1 MRSGTIQIKALS
13 AIADRFDHVL
23 LDQWGTLHEGG
34 AVFPAARNCVQRLR
48 DAGKRVLVL
57 SNSGKRARNNEER
70 LEALGLPPAAYDGI
84 LTSGEVTW
92 NSLHA
97 RAREPFVNLGR
108 TCLLITRGGD
118 YSIVDGLDLT
128 MVADVQE
135 ADFILLGGL
144 DDAVAEPEHWRD
156 GLISAAARRLP
167 MLCANPDL
175 TMFSAKR
182 LIPAP
187 GALAKF
193 YETLG
198 GHVIY
203 VGKPHAPIFD
213 AALERLGHPDP
224 RRVLMVGD
232 SLDHDIAGARAA
244 AMLTLLLTSGVHRET
259 LAWAPDPPTPVRTLA
274 KSQNRVPNWVMSHLA
289 W

>member
-1 MRSGTIQIKALS
+1 MTWSG
-13 AIADRFDHVL
+13 
-23 LDQWGTLHEGG
+23 
-34 AVFPAARNCVQRLR
+34 
-48 DAGKRVLVL
+48 
-57 SNSGKRARNNEER
+57 
-70 LEALGLPPAAYDGI
+70 
-84 LTSGEVTW
+84 
-92 NSLHA
+92 LHA

-118 YSIVDGLDLT
+118 HSIVAGLEL
-128 MVADVQE
+128 MVVADVQKS
-135 ADFILLGGL
+135 DFILLGGL

-175 TMFSAKR
+175 TMFSAER

-198 GHVIY
+198 SRVIY
-203 VGKPHAPIFD
+203 VGKPHAPLFD
-213 AALERLGHPDP
+213 AVLERLGYPDP

-232 SLDHDIAGARAA
+232 SLDHDIAGARGAG
-244 AMLTLLLTSGVHRET
+244 MLTLLLTSGVHREA
-259 LAWAPDPPTPVRTLA
+259 LAWAPDLPTPVRALA
-274 KSQNRVPNWVMSHLA
+274 ISENRMPNWVMSHLS